1 MEIRVK
7 DEYRKNELSSIPGGS
22 TVTAILKSGPSMSYD
37 KIKSV
42 EKYCSRLKLDL
53 SIIEIIVNGESY
65 WKRD

>member
-22 TVTAILKSGPSMSYD
+22 TVTAILKSGPNVSYD

-53 SIIEIIVNGESY
+53 SIIEIMVNGESY